1 MGYLFYK
8 PKVVSMTRA
17 EKMESKP
24 NIIIVDDDKGV
35 LKKLTKLLYN
45 KTKKKEKK

>member
-8 PKVVSMTRA
+8 PKGASITRA
-17 EKMESKP
+17 EKMKSKP
-24 NIIIVDDDKGV
+24 NIIIVDDDKRV
-35 LKKLTKLLYN
+35 LKKLAKLLYN